1 MLLRTT
7 LFADQLT
14 HLSDARYFAASGA
27 EFLCF
32 CFDEASP
39 HCISTAQAKELTA
52 WISGTQ
58 IVADGGNLSEDALN
72 DICFEI
78 GISAVV
84 SNKNLHRDLLLPQIQ
99 TIFRRISV
107 HSVPEAIHQIS
118 ALGTQPDIYHEM
130 LILDFGHINL
140 SAEELEALQALRFA
154 GEKLFLKMNFTTDSL
169 QKTLHTLPF
178 LKGLLLSGDDEIS
191 LGLRNFSQVA
201 DLVEMLEG

>member
-58 IVADGGNLSEDALN
+58 IVADGGNLPKTRS
-72 DICFEI
+72 
-78 GISAVV
+78 
-84 SNKNLHRDLLLPQIQ
+84 
-99 TIFRRISV
+99 TIYV
-107 HSVPEAIHQIS
+107 LKLVLVP
-118 ALGTQPDIYHEM
+118 L
-130 LILDFGHINL
+130 
-140 SAEELEALQALRFA
+140 
-154 GEKLFLKMNFTTDSL
+154 
-169 QKTLHTLPF
+169 
-178 LKGLLLSGDDEIS
+178 
-191 LGLRNFSQVA
+191 
-201 DLVEMLEG
+201 